1 MEKFVNDIDMV
12 SSDCDGY
19 VPIIGEDEVA
29 NFGHDIIHTGDDKY
43 MKVKGILA
51 FGNKIDE

>member
-1 MEKFVNDIDMV
+1 MNDIDMV